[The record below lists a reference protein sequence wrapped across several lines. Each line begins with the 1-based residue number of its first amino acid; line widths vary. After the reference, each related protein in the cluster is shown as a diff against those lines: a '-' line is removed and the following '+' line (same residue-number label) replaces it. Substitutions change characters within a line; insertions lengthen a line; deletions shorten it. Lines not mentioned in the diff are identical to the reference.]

1 MRRGAIGAL
10 FCALALAAG
19 CEVDRHSE
27 RLHSYKVRGVV
38 EAVSPGDGQ
47 AVVQHEEIPGLMPAM
62 SMNFDVPNP
71 ALLEKLA
78 PGQQI
83 EFTLELR
90 DRSFRITAAR
100 VLSEP
105 PAPGTIGTPGAVG
118 ASGTHGAAG
127 TSGTHGASGIH
138 GAVGT
143 SGTHGTAG
151 ASGAHGTHGASG
163 LLGGVAELDPA
174 PAFRLTDQQGRAVSL
189 ADWRGQA
196 VLLDFIYT
204 HCPGPCPILT
214 ARHVELQRALPPGL
228 RARVHFASISLDP
241 QRDTPEALRAYAEA
255 RGADLSNWSFLTGPA
270 EEISAVLRAYG
281 IGAGRSGGGE
291 IEHLVATFLINPEG
305 RITRRFLGLEHSTQT
320 LQTALQRA
328 AL

>member
-1 MRRGAIGAL
+1 MRHGAIGAL

-38 EAVSPGDGQ
+38 EAVSPGEGQ

-105 PAPGTIGTPGAVG
+105 PAPGASGTHGVAGAPGTRG
-118 ASGTHGAAG
+118 ASVIHGEAGISGTHGAAG
-127 TSGTHGASGIH
+127 ALGTHGVA
-138 GAVGT
+138 GT
-143 SGTHGTAG
+143 
-151 ASGAHGTHGASG
+151 SG
-163 LLGGVAELDPA
+163 LLGGVDELDLA

-189 ADWRGQA
+189 ADWRGRA

-214 ARHVELQRALPPGL
+214 ARHVELQRTLPLAL

-255 RGADLSNWSFLTGPA
+255 RGADLSDWSFLTGPA

-281 IGAGRSGGGE
+281 IGAGRNGGGE

-320 LQTALQRA
+320 LQAALRRA
-328 AL
+328 AS

>member
-1 MRRGAIGAL
+1 MTRRGALVAAL
-10 FCALALAAG
+10 LCAFALAVG
-19 CEVDRHSE
+19 CDVDRHSE
-27 RLHSYKVRGVV
+27 RLHSYQVRGVV

-71 ALLEKLA
+71 ALLARLA

-100 VLSEP
+100 VLSES
-105 PAPGTIGTPGAVG
+105 AAAGAAG
-118 ASGTHGAAG
+118 ASGTHGVA
-127 TSGTHGASGIH
+127 
-138 GAVGT
+138 
-143 SGTHGTAG
+143 
-151 ASGAHGTHGASG
+151 GASG
-163 LLGGVAELDPA
+163 LLGGVAELDSA

-189 ADWRGQA
+189 ADWRGRA

-214 ARHVELQRALPPGL
+214 ARHVELQRALPPAL

-255 RGADLSNWSFLTGPA
+255 RGADLSSWSFLTGPP
-270 EEISAVLRAYG
+270 EEVSAVLRAYG
-281 IGAGRSGGGE
+281 IGAGRRNGGE

-305 RITRRFLGLEHSTQT
+305 RIARRFLGLEHSAQT
-320 LQTALQRA
+320 LQTALRRA
-328 AL
+328 TL

>member
-1 MRRGAIGAL
+1 MIRRVALGAL
-10 FCALALAAG
+10 LCAFAPAVG

-27 RLHSYKVRGVV
+27 RLHSYQVRGVV

-47 AVVQHEEIPGLMPAM
+47 VVVQHEEIPGLMPAM

-100 VLSEP
+100 VLSYP
-105 PAPGTIGTPGAVG
+105 TAAG
-118 ASGTHGAAG
+118 ASGTHG
-127 TSGTHGASGIH
+127 TSGTHG
-138 GAVGT
+138 V
-143 SGTHGTAG
+143 
-151 ASGAHGTHGASG
+151 SG

-189 ADWRGQA
+189 ADWRGRA

-241 QRDTPEALRAYAEA
+241 QRDTPKALRAYAEA
-255 RGADLSNWSFLTGPA
+255 RGADLSSWSFLTGPA
-270 EEISAVLRAYG
+270 EEVSAVLRAYG
-281 IGAGRSGGGE
+281 IGAGRRNGGE
-291 IEHLVATFLINPEG
+291 IEHLVATFLINPQG
-305 RITRRFLGLEHSTQT
+305 RIARRFLGLEHSTEA

>member
-1 MRRGAIGAL
+1 MRRSAPGAL
-10 FCALALAAG
+10 LCALALAAG

-27 RLHSYKVRGVV
+27 RLHSYQVRGVV

-47 AVVQHEEIPGLMPAM
+47 AVVQHEEIPGLMPSM

-71 ALLEKLA
+71 ALLAKLA

-100 VLSEP
+100 VLSGP
-105 PAPGTIGTPGAVG
+105 PAAGAAAAAG

-127 TSGTHGASGIH
+127 TSG
-138 GAVGT
+138 
-143 SGTHGTAG
+143 
-151 ASGAHGTHGASG
+151 
-163 LLGGVAELDPA
+163 LLGGVAELDSA

-189 ADWRGQA
+189 ADWRGRA

-255 RGADLSNWSFLTGPA
+255 RGADLSDWSFLTGPA

-281 IGAGRSGGGE
+281 IGAGRRRGGE
-291 IEHLVATFLINPEG
+291 IEHLVATFLIDPQG
-305 RITRRFLGLEHSTQT
+305 RIARRFLGLEHSAKT
-320 LQTALQRA
+320 LQTALRRA
-328 AL
+328 AS

>member
-1 MRRGAIGAL
+1 MRRGAINALGAAIL
-10 FCALALAAG
+10 CAFALAMG

-27 RLHSYKVRGVV
+27 RLHSYRVRGVV

-71 ALLEKLA
+71 AVLAKLA

-105 PAPGTIGTPGAVG
+105 TAAGAAG
-118 ASGTHGAAG
+118 ASGALDAAGALGTHGAAG
-127 TSGTHGASGIH
+127 TSG
-138 GAVGT
+138 
-143 SGTHGTAG
+143 
-151 ASGAHGTHGASG
+151 
-163 LLGGVAELDPA
+163 LLGGAAELDPA

-189 ADWRGQA
+189 ADWRGRA

-255 RGADLSNWSFLTGPA
+255 RGADLSSWSFLTGPPK
-270 EEISAVLRAYG
+270 EVSAVLRAYG
-281 IGAGRSGGGE
+281 IGAGRRNGGE
-291 IEHLVATFLINPEG
+291 IEHLVATFVINPEG
-305 RITRRFLGLEHSTQT
+305 RITRRFLGLEHSPET
-320 LQTALQRA
+320 LQTTLRRA
-328 AL
+328 AP

>member
-1 MRRGAIGAL
+1 MRRGALGAAIL
-10 FCALALAAG
+10 CAFALAAG
-19 CEVDRHSE
+19 CDVDRHSE
-27 RLHSYKVRGVV
+27 RLHSYRVRGVV

-71 ALLEKLA
+71 ALLAKLA

-105 PAPGTIGTPGAVG
+105 TAAGAAGAAG
-118 ASGTHGAAG
+118 ASGTSDAAGASRTHGAA
-127 TSGTHGASGIH
+127 
-138 GAVGT
+138 
-143 SGTHGTAG
+143 
-151 ASGAHGTHGASG
+151 GASG

-174 PAFRLTDQQGRAVSL
+174 PPFRLTDQQGRAVSL
-189 ADWRGQA
+189 ADWRGRA

-241 QRDTPEALRAYAEA
+241 QRDTPEALRAYAET
-255 RGADLSNWSFLTGPA
+255 RGADLSDWSFLTGPP

-281 IGAGRSGGGE
+281 IGAGRRNGGE

-305 RITRRFLGLEHSTQT
+305 RIARRFLGLEHSTQT
-320 LQTALQRA
+320 LQTALHRA
-328 AL
+328 AS

>member
-10 FCALALAAG
+10 FCAFALAAG

-27 RLHSYKVRGVV
+27 RLHSYQVRGVV
-38 EAVSPGDGQ
+38 EAVSPGEGQ

-100 VLSEP
+100 VLSET
-105 PAPGTIGTPGAVG
+105 PAPG
-118 ASGTHGAAG
+118 ASGTHGVAGAPGTRGASVIHGAAG
-127 TSGTHGASGIH
+127 ISGTH

-143 SGTHGTAG
+143 SGT
-151 ASGAHGTHGASG
+151 HGTHGASG
-163 LLGGVAELDPA
+163 LLGGVDELDLA

-214 ARHVELQRALPPGL
+214 ARHVELQRALPPAL

-255 RGADLSNWSFLTGPA
+255 RGADLSDWSFLTGPA

-291 IEHLVATFLINPEG
+291 IEHLVATFLIDPQG

-328 AL
+328 AS

>member
-1 MRRGAIGAL
+1 MTRRGALVAAL
-10 FCALALAAG
+10 LCAFALAVG
-19 CEVDRHSE
+19 CDVDRHSE
-27 RLHSYKVRGVV
+27 RLHSYQVRGVV

-71 ALLEKLA
+71 ALLAKLA

-105 PAPGTIGTPGAVG
+105 TAAGAAG
-118 ASGTHGAAG
+118 ALGTHGVAG
-127 TSGTHGASGIH
+127 T
-138 GAVGT
+138 
-143 SGTHGTAG
+143 
-151 ASGAHGTHGASG
+151 SG
-163 LLGGVAELDPA
+163 LLGGVAELDSA

-189 ADWRGQA
+189 ADWRGRA

-214 ARHVELQRALPPGL
+214 ARHVELQRALPPAL

-255 RGADLSNWSFLTGPA
+255 RGADLSSWSFLTGPP
-270 EEISAVLRAYG
+270 EEVSAVLRAYG
-281 IGAGRSGGGE
+281 IGAGRRNGGE

-305 RITRRFLGLEHSTQT
+305 RIARRFLGLEHSAQT
-320 LQTALQRA
+320 LQTALRRA
-328 AL
+328 TL